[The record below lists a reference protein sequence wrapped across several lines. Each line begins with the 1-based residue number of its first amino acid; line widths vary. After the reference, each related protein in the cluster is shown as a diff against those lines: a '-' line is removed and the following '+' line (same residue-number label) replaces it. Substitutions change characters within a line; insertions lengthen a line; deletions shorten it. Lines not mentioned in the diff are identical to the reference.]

1 MKVRVI
7 SGAVLAAIL
16 VAVLLLGGPVLCLA
30 LLFCSIVGM
39 YEMSKALGVLQ
50 EGSPVSPLAGVGYG
64 GAVFYYMLLLINQQ
78 FFGVGAAIVVIAIVA
93 CYVINFPK
101 YKSAEVISTCFG
113 FIYIGFML
121 SFVYLTRTDT
131 SGIVRVWIVFA
142 TSWVADTA
150 AYFTG
155 VKFGKH
161 KMTPVLSPKKTWEGA
176 AGGIIGA
183 GIAGIILAAIFERGS
198 ILPYFLICMT
208 GAVISICGDLA
219 ASAIK
224 REKGI
229 KDYGTLIPGHGGIM
243 DRFDSVIFTAPF
255 VYFMTQIFLTR

>member
-7 SGAVLAAIL
+7 SGAVLAVIL
-16 VAVLLLGGPVLCLA
+16 VAVLLLGGPVLGLA

-39 YEMSKALGVLQ
+39 YEMYKALGVLE
-50 EGSPVSPLAGVGYG
+50 EGSYVTPLAGVGYG
-64 GAVFYYMLLLINQQ
+64 AAVFYYIVLLANQQ
-78 FFGVGAAIVVIAIVA
+78 LFGVAAAVGVIAIVA

-101 YKSAEVISTCFG
+101 YKSAEVVSTCFG

-121 SFVYLTRTDT
+121 SFVYLTRNDT
-131 SGIVRVWIVFA
+131 QGIVRVWIVFA
-142 TSWVADTA
+142 SSWVADTA

-155 VKFGKH
+155 MKFGKR
-161 KMTPVLSPKKTWEGA
+161 KMTPILSPKKTWEGA
-176 AGGIIGA
+176 VGGVIGA
-183 GIAGIILAAIFERGS
+183 GIAGIILAAIFERNA

-208 GAVISICGDLA
+208 GSVISICGDLA

-224 REKGI
+224 RETGI

-255 VYFMTQIFLTR
+255 VYFMTQLFLTR

>member
-39 YEMSKALGVLQ
+39 YEMYKALGVLQ

-142 TSWVADTA
+142 TSWV
-150 AYFTG
+150 
-155 VKFGKH
+155 
-161 KMTPVLSPKKTWEGA
+161 
-176 AGGIIGA
+176 IIGA
-183 GIAGIILAAIFERGS
+183 GIAGIILPAIFERGS
-198 ILPYFLICMT
+198 ILPYFLICMI

>member
-7 SGAVLAAIL
+7 SGAVLAVIL

-39 YEMSKALGVLQ
+39 YEMYKALEVVP
-50 EGSPVSPLAGVGYG
+50 EGSYVTPLAGVGYG
-64 GAVFYYMLLLINQQ
+64 GAVFYYIMLLIDRRL
-78 FFGVGAAIVVIAIVA
+78 FGVAAAVTVITIVA

-101 YKSAEVISTCFG
+101 YKSTEMISVFFG

-121 SFVYLTRTDT
+121 SFVYLTRIDNQ
-131 SGIVRVWIVFA
+131 GIVRVWIVFA
-142 TSWVADTA
+142 SSWVADTA

-155 VKFGKH
+155 MKFGKN
-161 KMTPVLSPKKTWEGA
+161 KMTPILSPKKTWEGA
-176 AGGIIGA
+176 VGGVIGA

-198 ILPYFLICMT
+198 ILPYFLICMI
-208 GAVISICGDLA
+208 GSVVSICGDLA

-255 VYFMTQIFLTR
+255 VYFMTQLFLTR